1 MYFSNCSVGFAAI
14 YPQDNEV
21 MEEGKGRILGCGTE
35 KGKHKCKN
43 KKTAGAFK
51 VRTVCLYSR
60 RSVGLF
66 VNNCRIAGINW
77 R

>member
-1 MYFSNCSVGFAAI
+1 
-14 YPQDNEV
+14 
-21 MEEGKGRILGCGTE
+21 MEEGKGRNLVSGTE

-51 VRTVCLYSR
+51 VHTVWLYSR

-66 VNNCRIAGINW
+66 VKNCGIAGINLK
-77 R
+77 

>member
-1 MYFSNCSVGFAAI
+1 
-14 YPQDNEV
+14 

-51 VRTVCLYSR
+51 VHTVCLYSR

-66 VNNCRIAGINW
+66 VNNCRN
-77 R
+77 